1 MYNSLEIFEILKW
14 MKIYIFMI
22 YSWFIEIDSN
32 WFVNIFDIYVCMD
45 LYWLVLKLFVKILKN
60 IIMYDKVCCKV

>member
-1 MYNSLEIFEILKW
+1 MNKSLKYLNFLKW
-14 MKIYIFMI
+14 MKIYVFMI

>member
-1 MYNSLEIFEILKW
+1 MYNSLEIFKILKW

-45 LYWLVLKLFVKILKN
+45 LYWLILKLFVKILKKYN
-60 IIMYDKVCCKV
+60 NVW

>member
-1 MYNSLEIFEILKW
+1 MYNSLEIFKILKW

-45 LYWLVLKLFVKILKN
+45 LYWLILKLFVKIFKN

>member
-1 MYNSLEIFEILKW
+1 MYNSLEILKFLKW

-32 WFVNIFDIYVCMD
+32 WFVNIFDIYVLINFEIIC
-45 LYWLVLKLFVKILKN
+45 KN
-60 IIMYDKVCCKV
+60 IKKYNNVW

>member
-1 MYNSLEIFEILKW
+1 MNKSLKYLNFLKW
-14 MKIYIFMI
+14 MKIYVFMI

-45 LYWLVLKLFVKILKN
+45 LCWLILKLFVKILKN